1 MEINIGK
8 HRTSATNGDSLGS
21 MVALIGPGTE
31 FEGTLRAGPGQVCLD
46 SAFKGN
52 ATSDGTIV
60 IDEHGDVAAEL
71 TAKVISISGKL
82 KGTAKASERLEIRS
96 RGVVLGDIST
106 PVLVVEPG
114 GYFDGHCHMP
124 VPDVERGQIKST
136 APQDIAL

>member
-1 MEINIGK
+1 MDINLGK
-8 HRTSATNGDSLGS
+8 HRTSSNGESQGN
-21 MVALIGPGTE
+21 MVALLGSGTE

-46 SAFKGN
+46 STFKGN

-71 TAKVISISGKL
+71 TAKVISIAGKL
-82 KGTAKASERLEIRS
+82 KGTANASERLEIRS

-124 VPDVERGQIKST
+124 VPDVESGQIKPT
-136 APQDIAL
+136 TPHDIAL